1 MEDLHV
7 IDLLGLVFE
16 CASSVDVQK
25 AMVDAVQELI
35 EQGVSQQLALSIV
48 FDNNNPLNK
57 LH

>member
-16 CASSVDVQK
+16 CAPSVDVQK

-48 FDNNNPLNK
+48 FDNNNPFNK